1 MSYVYLL
8 AGDDLELAEADLEG
22 FLRSQGVEEAVERS
36 SRLAFTSSEP
46 SQLKRLALT
55 HEVSEILYQGKRQD
69 FETDY
74 RPEGSFAVRTENLD
88 RNLEVE
94 EELGRHFST
103 ESNEVDLER
112 PDEVI
117 KVYALEDEI
126 VVARVVEDI
135 DRSLFEKR
143 SNEKRPFSSPISLD
157 PVLGRVLVNLSCV
170 PPGEHVLD
178 PFCGTGGVLIEA
190 GLCGI
195 GVHGSDIQKEMVEG
209 TRENL
214 EEYGIIVHDIRQL
227 GIEKSAEEFERE
239 FSAVI
244 TDLPYGQASKE
255 EEEPV
260 EKFLKVIEDLADTA
274 VFMYNEPELGGYEA
288 QHEVY
293 VHKNLTRYIYVVDY

>member
-22 FLRSQGVEEAVERS
+22 FLKSQGAEEDVERV
-36 SRLAFTSSEP
+36 SRLGFSDAEP

-55 HEVSEILYQGKRQD
+55 HEVSEVLYRGD
-69 FETDY
+69 EEELETDY
-74 RPEGSFAVRTENLD
+74 RPERSFAVRMENLERD
-88 RNLEVE
+88 LELE
-94 EELGRHFST
+94 SGIGEYFRT
-103 ESNEVDLER
+103 DSNEVDLER
-112 PDEVI
+112 PEEVI

-126 VVARVVEDI
+126 VVGKVVEDI

-157 PVLGRVLVNLSCV
+157 PVLARVLVNLSGV
-170 PPGEHVLD
+170 PPGEHVFD
-178 PFCGTGGVLIEA
+178 PFCGTGGILIEA

-195 GVHGSDIQKEMVEG
+195 GVHGSDVQEEMVKG

-214 EEYGIIVHDIRQL
+214 EECGIIVHDIRQMDV
-227 GIEKSAEEFERE
+227 EEAVEGFDQE

-255 EEEPV
+255 QDEPV
-260 EKFLKVIEDLADTA
+260 EKFLEVVEDLADKV

-293 VHKNLTRYIYVVDY
+293 VHKNLTRYIFVVD